1 MFKRSVI
8 AILCGLLIASAP
20 AFADNSTRNER
31 VRAWIAESMQWRLSY
46 LPTVYQTADMFDA
59 FTGANTGAATITRS
73 RNGISG
79 RVMTN
84 VATPGDPY
92 TLWVIVFNNPGAC
105 AVPFECFGPVD
116 TATPEAIE
124 ATGAVAFNGNG
135 AISSANGDGGGVVN
149 IDFNVVAGN
158 LPDGLFVLFGDE
170 AGLERG
176 AGFSSEV
183 LLVIDKHPRPGPDE
197 FGNPGSWVGD
207 LTTTNPPFNGPAI
220 THRAAVFRAVE

>member
-1 MFKRSVI
+1 MFKKTVM
-8 AILCGLLIASAP
+8 AVLCGLMIVSAQ
-20 AFADNSTRNER
+20 AYADGSDRHER
-31 VRAWIAESMQWRLSY
+31 VRGWIAESMQWRLSY
-46 LPTVYQTADMFDA
+46 LPTAYQTADMLDP
-59 FTGANTGAATITRS
+59 FTGANTGAATVTRS

-84 VATPGDPY
+84 VATAGDPY

-116 TATPEAIE
+116 TGTPEAIE

-158 LPDGLFVLFGDE
+158 LPDDLFVLFGDE
-170 AGLERG
+170 TGLERG
-176 AGFSSEV
+176 NGFGSEL
-183 LLVIDKHPRPGPDE
+183 LLVIDKHPRPSADA
-197 FGNPGSWVGD
+197 NGSWVAD
-207 LTTTNPPFNGPAI
+207 LTSTNLPFQGPAI
-220 THRAAVFRAVE
+220 THRVSVFRAVE